1 MRLRKIVMRTWI
13 DELVNAYW
21 SIVYV
26 LRDWTLGEK
35 LQNFHLCLEMD
46 IFESFFIESESRI
59 FSSIPNPNPN
69 IFVEYFRIFLSKT
82 DPASESFLSRLES
95 ESYLQIFIKLRN
107 SKKAKTHKNKQT
119 TTRLWRYQ
127 GQFQCVSRYF
137 HCNQS
142 KRTISR
148 IECV

>member
-1 MRLRKIVMRTWI
+1 MRTSI

-35 LQNFHLCLEMD
+35 LQNFHLCLGMD
-46 IFESFFIESESRI
+46 IFESSFIESESRI

-82 DPASESFLSRLES
+82 DPESESFFVE
-95 ESYLQIFIKLRN
+95 
-107 SKKAKTHKNKQT
+107 
-119 TTRLWRYQ
+119 
-127 GQFQCVSRYF
+127 
-137 HCNQS
+137 
-142 KRTISR
+142 SR
-148 IECV
+148 IRILIANIYYSKEM